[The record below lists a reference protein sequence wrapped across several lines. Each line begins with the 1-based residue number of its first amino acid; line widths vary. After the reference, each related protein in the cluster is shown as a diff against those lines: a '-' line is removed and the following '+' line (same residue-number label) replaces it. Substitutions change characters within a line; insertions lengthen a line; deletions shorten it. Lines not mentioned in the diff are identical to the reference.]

1 MSGFFRTYLTF
12 NFLARFY
19 FSVSY
24 SASVERTVAN
34 SMLFAPVSCNAGI
47 NKSSASH
54 FCLVRV
60 RILWLLA
67 AVMINCLSLPF
78 TYRTLCGRAFFSL
91 PPRLP
96 SLSFLP
102 LPTHSS
108 AVPFLRLLYY
118 SASVEGTVANSTKR
132 GWRVKHAR
140 LVKALSRAP
149 RSSHAYLHSPKKRV
163 LQATLYSV
171 SISNSKFYKDLK
183 RVKVKKLLLIAQ

>member
-67 AVMINCLSLPF
+67 AGMINCLSLPF

-102 LPTHSS
+102 LPTHSIT
-108 AVPFLRLLYY
+108 VPFLRLLFSERRRDCRELY
-118 SASVEGTVANSTKR
+118 AFFWHKAWVESKTRTAGEGAFSRST
-132 GWRVKHAR
+132 
-140 LVKALSRAP
+140 LVSRI
-149 RSSHAYLHSPKKRV
+149 SSLA
-163 LQATLYSV
+163 
-171 SISNSKFYKDLK
+171 
-183 RVKVKKLLLIAQ
+183 